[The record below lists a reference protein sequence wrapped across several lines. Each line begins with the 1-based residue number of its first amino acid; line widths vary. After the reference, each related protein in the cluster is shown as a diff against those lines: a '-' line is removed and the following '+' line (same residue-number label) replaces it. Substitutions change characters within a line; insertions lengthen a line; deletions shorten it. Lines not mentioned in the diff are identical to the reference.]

1 MTTHVEEL
9 RAELARAQAEGR
21 ELRAKL
27 AIAEG
32 ERDRLQR
39 ACDEGLP
46 REVILCPACGQKHL
60 EWFRHDAPGID
71 GRKRPHHTHRCYH
84 CEHVWD
90 SERWSFGVEV
100 STGIAAERDA
110 ALAQAEELTRAL
122 RSAQRERD
130 EARADLKSERGF
142 AEGRRQQRNEAA
154 ELLTR
159 RLEADGEPLTWGNV
173 AWDSQRPDVL
183 TLTLAAADG
192 SERRAFIP
200 REKVPLIALA
210 AEVAGWKP
218 TGKKVRR
225 G

>member
-1 MTTHVEEL
+1 MKTAVEEL
-9 RAELARAQAEGR
+9 RDELARAQAEGR
-21 ELRAKL
+21 ELKARL

-100 STGIAAERDA
+100 STGIAAERD
-110 ALAQAEELTRAL
+110 
-122 RSAQRERD
+122 
-130 EARADLKSERGF
+130 EARAR
-142 AEGRRQQRNEAA
+142 ATAA
-154 ELLTR
+154 EAEVA
-159 RLEADGEPLTWGNV
+159 RLDA
-173 AWDSQRPDVL
+173 
-183 TLTLAAADG
+183 LAATACD
-192 SERRAFIP
+192 ERRAAEAE
-200 REKVPLIALA
+200 RDALRVPLHRLLWCVETWEGGIDTDAELRALVPKGSV
-210 AEVAGWKP
+210 AEPAPSAEG
-218 TGKKVRR
+218 GDR